1 MSQSGFASLALR
13 FVERD
18 WNATQCGTV
27 RIDPSSEGSIEAPFP
42 WRCSLLMLMRLSEP
56 VRCLRLS
63 PAGPRGRCQMKTSVL
78 PLVSP
83 RIRSDADE
91 WKATRRILR
100 LSPETVAP
108 PEGPFA
114 ASCDAP
120 TEIGSGSV
128 PNRFGWANVP

>member
-1 MSQSGFASLALR
+1 MSQSGFVSPGLR
-13 FVERD
+13 FVECD

-27 RIDPSSEGSIEAPFP
+27 RIDPSSDGLIESPLP
-42 WRCSLLMLMRLSEP
+42 WRWLLLMLARLSEP
-56 VRCLRLS
+56 VRCVRAS

-78 PLVSP
+78 PLLSP
-83 RIRSDADE
+83 RIRFDADE